1 MAMEFQGYVDEG
13 EAIGLNEDE
22 VHRLL
27 AAERRRVALQVLAER
42 GPMDLE
48 RLAEAIVD
56 HEAGDVRDDRTVR
69 EAKVDLYH
77 CHLPLMAD
85 LGAIEFDRVAMR
97 VEDCRLGAGVA

>member
-1 MAMEFQGYVDEG
+1 MAMKFQGYMDEG

-27 AAERRRVALQVLAER
+27 AAERRRLAVEVLADR

-48 RLAEAIVD
+48 CLAEAIVD
-56 HEAGDVRDDRTVR
+56 REAGDVRDERTLQR
-69 EAKVDLYH
+69 AKIDLYH

-85 LGAIEFDRVAMR
+85 LGAIEFDRRSKR